1 MKKTIKLMTV
11 AVLLIASVRSEAFIV
26 STFNVS
32 AIGDMKLQ
40 IKMTNIQG
48 RATSYIKDDE
58 GKILSKKRFKGES
71 EMDLI
76 YDVSDLKQ
84 GSYVFVLEDESKSQS
99 VPFEIVEGTV
109 NVDMQ
114 QLKKTYFPKLVKKDS
129 EVVIRLLGDETN
141 DLSIDIK
148 SSNGLLLFH
157 EKIEGKRGLIGKRFK
172 FEPGTYLVS
181 LSSNDYFETLP
192 LTFR

>member
-11 AVLLIASVRSEAFIV
+11 AVLLIAAVRSEASV
-26 STFNVS
+26 GTTFSVS

-48 RATSYIKDDE
+48 RATSYIKNEE
-58 GKILSKKRFKGES
+58 GKILSKKRFKGDA
-71 EMDLI
+71 EMDFI

-84 GSYVFVLEDESKSQS
+84 GSYAFVLEDEVKHMS
-99 VPFEIVEGTV
+99 VPFEILNGTV
-109 NVDMQ
+109 EVDMQ
-114 QLKKTYFPKLVKKDS
+114 QLKKTYFPRLVKKDR

-141 DLSIDIK
+141 DLFIDIK